1 MIKCP
6 QCYTEHQNQ
15 PQICF
20 CGYSFIEPP
29 TVAQKAVN
37 LVKAVVKHVSNG
49 MVNVSD
55 SVKEER
61 MNICKSCPFFNSANT
76 TCNQCG
82 CYLEEK
88 TKWASEKCPL
98 DKWSDIKTQA
108 SGGCGCNKT

>member
-1 MIKCP
+1 MNRCP
-6 QCYTEHQNQ
+6 QCKLNYDTF
-15 PQICF
+15 PPICI
-20 CGYSFIEPP
+20 CGYNFNKLP
-29 TVAQKAVN
+29 TLTQKIVN
-37 LVKAVVKHVSNG
+37 VTKAVVKHVANG

-55 SVKEER
+55 NIKEER
-61 MNICKSCPFFNSANT
+61 MSICKSCPFFNSANT